1 LTLKTFD
8 KLSSVWLNKFVKQGV
23 AMIKAKVKEAIAI
36 SIPSKIS
43 AKLALKEG
51 TIVEAR
57 FAKGKL
63 LILGK
68 KDRTADIMKFAGIW
82 EKEDVDDI
90 FKDIRKNW
98 SKWQRNLSA

>member
-1 LTLKTFD
+1 
-8 KLSSVWLNKFVKQGV
+8 
-23 AMIKAKVKEAIAI
+23 MIKAKVKEAIAI
-36 SIPSKIS
+36 SIPAKIS
-43 AKLALKEG
+43 EKLALKEG

-57 FAKGKL
+57 VEKGKL

-68 KDRTADIMKFAGIW
+68 KDRTAKIIKFAGMW
-82 EKEDVDDI
+82 EREDVDEI